1 MSRYIRAPPKTQL
14 GLQHRIRQDCQLKV
28 RNEYH
33 QFQFNCT
40 RGITFFAFYHNFT
53 LSIIFAAKV
62 QIVQYPEVV
71 REVPGTRKDM
81 QCTATG
87 DPPPIITWLKDG
99 TPVNSF
105 NLLVI
110 VTMKTVLYVIL
121 FIFP

>member
-1 MSRYIRAPPKTQL
+1 MSSI
-14 GLQHRIRQDCQLKV
+14 C
-28 RNEYH
+28 
-33 QFQFNCT
+33 FNSIINT
-40 RGITFFAFYHNFT
+40 YSVSIAFYHKFT
-53 LSIIFAAKV
+53 QLIKFAAKV

-105 NLLVI
+105 
-110 VTMKTVLYVIL
+110 
-121 FIFP
+121 

>member
-1 MSRYIRAPPKTQL
+1 MSTIS
-14 GLQHRIRQDCQLKV
+14 
-28 RNEYH
+28 
-33 QFQFNCT
+33 FNSIVIHC
-40 RGITFFAFYHNFT
+40 FAFYHNFT

-99 TPVNSF
+99 TPVNE
-105 NLLVI
+105 
-110 VTMKTVLYVIL
+110 IL
-121 FIFP
+121 